1 MSTAINSYSLSAT
14 SSTSTSSAGSESR
27 KKISFDDLLL
37 LPSLPSSKSTSN
49 NYLCYSAKVSPLLPS
64 ISNDSDIQRKY
75 NTAPAS
81 PHHHNFYTNTITPKT
96 SPLFNNAQLITP
108 ALKFDTNNSNDHLQY
123 QPRRLNSL
131 QESLPSLRHLQL
143 LPDPRIQEYAGYY
156 PDTSVC
162 TPLWKRNIVHWC
174 KETNYQ
180 DYTKIEHEISHDRTQ
195 LSALLRGSNAFR
207 TNPKIIPSVLRPKD
221 AFQDLS
227 DFSERTSAPMTPP
240 MSPNQASHDAGN
252 PPPTPKFT
260 PFVSGKLVQT
270 VRQESLNSSGSSN
283 GHKKTN
289 SFKALQLKNLLN
301 NRDILSCNSKPNN
314 DTFKVTKPRNS
325 LSSSSS
331 SLSSSSST
339 RARLNINNA
348 AKQFVIRLDN
358 DTNRSSNSSP
368 TRADDTTP
376 QIFSNTADARSR
388 SISPIRP
395 ATPPHTA
402 PSSSSKYHKFSLDS
416 PQSPVIT
423 SIKQSSYNSN
433 GVKTISLR
441 RRSSGSNTHTTVR
454 KCVSCHSSDSP
465 CWRPSWSG
473 KKQDQLC
480 NSCGLRYKKTHTRC
494 LKESCRKIP
503 TKGELSIMKANGIVI
518 EQNQD
523 GTVLQG
529 YRCLFCN
536 CITETTELQRK
547 TINHN

>member
-1 MSTAINSYSLSAT
+1 MSTAINSYPLSTT
-14 SSTSTSSAGSESR
+14 SSNSTSSAGSESR

-37 LPSLPSSKSTSN
+37 LPSLPSSKSGSN
-49 NYLCYSAKVSPLLPS
+49 NYLCYSAKASPPLPS
-64 ISNDSDIQRKY
+64 ISHDSDFQRKY

-81 PHHHNFYTNTITPKT
+81 PHHHNFYTSAITPKS
-96 SPLFNNAQLITP
+96 SPLFNTAKLITP
-108 ALKFDTNNSNDHLQY
+108 ALNFNTNNTNDPLQF
-123 QPRRLNSL
+123 QPRRLSSL
-131 QESLPSLRHLQL
+131 QDSLPSLRHLQL
-143 LPDPRIQEYAGYY
+143 LPDPRIQEYACYY
-156 PDTSVC
+156 PDTSAC

-180 DYTKIEHEISHDRTQ
+180 DYTKIVHEVSHDRTQ
-195 LSALLRGSNAFR
+195 LSALLRGSNSIT
-207 TNPKIIPSVLRPKD
+207 TNPKIIPSVLKPKD

-240 MSPNQASHDAGN
+240 MSPNQATHDVG
-252 PPPTPKFT
+252 TPQPIVEFT

-270 VRQESLNSSGSSN
+270 VRQGALISSGASN

-314 DTFKVTKPRNS
+314 DAFKVTKS
-325 LSSSSS
+325 TVSSSPSS
-331 SLSSSSST
+331 FSST
-339 RARLNINNA
+339 RVRLNINNA

-358 DTNRSSNSSP
+358 DANRNPSP
-368 TRADDTTP
+368 TRADDMPPQLFSKTP
-376 QIFSNTADARSR
+376 DPRSR
-388 SISPIRP
+388 SVSPVRP

-402 PSSSSKYHKFSLDS
+402 PSSSKYHKFSLDS
-416 PQSPVIT
+416 PQSPVISST
-423 SIKQSSYNSN
+423 KQSSYNSN

-441 RRSSGSNTHTTVR
+441 RRSSGSSTHNSAR

-494 LKESCRKIP
+494 LNESCRKIP
-503 TKGELSIMKANGIVI
+503 TKGELSIMKANGVVR

-523 GTVLQG
+523 GTVVQG

-536 CITETTELQRK
+536 CITETTELLGK
-547 TINHN
+547 TINHG